1 MNYAMNGFK
10 GEIMKNLSYIQSQLF
25 KVSPFPI
32 KENGLN
38 GEYSI
43 KITSDKGASN
53 WIGITAQQMRDI
65 EKILDRGE

>member
-1 MNYAMNGFK
+1 MSGYK

-38 GEYSI
+38 GQYSI
-43 KITSDKGASN
+43 KITSDKGATN
-53 WIGITAQQMRDI
+53 YIGISAQQMRDI
-65 EKILDRGE
+65 EKILDEGDL

>member
-1 MNYAMNGFK
+1 MR
-10 GEIMKNLSYIQSQLF
+10 NLNYIQSQLF

-43 KITSDKGASN
+43 KITSDKGATN
-53 WIGITAQQMRDI
+53 WIGISPQQMRDI
-65 EKILDRGE
+65 EKILDKGEL